1 MENLFD
7 WTSEIKAGII
17 LEPGTTYY
25 IECGNSFDEFVIRE
39 AFDKI
44 FGWDKV
50 NYCLTIEP
58 NMPNKYINIFNNQY
72 ISRSMKNGGQITFNI
87 RYDDKFIYTGWDDG
101 SYYMGWDNNSFR
113 KFISMEDFINYCIIE
128 KG

>member
-25 IECGNSFDEFVIRE
+25 IECGDGFDEFIIHE

-44 FGWDKV
+44 FGRDWVDFSYMGRR
-50 NYCLTIEP
+50 NT
-58 NMPNKYINIFNNQY
+58 YIIIFNNET
-72 ISRSMKNGGQITFNI
+72 ISHSMKNGKPITFSVH
-87 RYDDKFIYTGWDDG
+87 YDDKFIYTGWDSG
-101 SYYMGWDNNSFR
+101 SYFRDNDPLN
-113 KFISMEDFINYCIIE
+113 KFISMEDFINYCRIE
-128 KG
+128 

>member
-17 LEPGTTYY
+17 LEPDTTYY
-25 IECGNSFDEFVIRE
+25 IECGNGFDNDIIRE
-39 AFDKI
+39 ALDKI
-44 FGWDKV
+44 FDKEWV
-50 NYCLTIEP
+50 DLCYVGKLNT
-58 NMPNKYINIFNNQY
+58 YINIVDNNN
-72 ISRSMKNGGQITFNI
+72 IIHSMRNGGQITFSI
-87 RYDDKFIYTGWDDG
+87 HYDDKFIYTGWDDG
-101 SYYMGWDNNSFR
+101 SYFRYNNPLA

>member
-7 WTSEIKAGII
+7 WVEDIKASII
-17 LEPGTTYY
+17 LEPGTRYY
-25 IECGNSFDEFVIRE
+25 IECGNGFDEFVIRE

-58 NMPNKYINIFNNQY
+58 GISNRYINIFDNDS
-72 ISRSMKNGGQITFNI
+72 ITDSMRDGGQITFSI
-87 RYDDKFIYTGWDDG
+87 HYDVEFI
-101 SYYMGWDNNSFR
+101 MMLNSFIR
-113 KFISMEDFINYCIIE
+113 VGLIMIIIE
-128 KG
+128 IMPLSVNLFQWKILLTIV

>member
-1 MENLFD
+1 MENIFD
-7 WTSEIKAGII
+7 WVEDIKASII

-58 NMPNKYINIFNNQY
+58 GYIYNRYINIFDNDS
-72 ISRSMKNGGQITFNI
+72 ITDSMRDGGQITFSI
-87 RYDDKFIYTGWDDG
+87 HYDVEFIYTGWVDND
-101 SYYMGWDNNSFR
+101 YYRDNAPFS

-128 KG
+128 K

>member
-1 MENLFD
+1 MENIFD
-7 WTSEIKAGII
+7 WVEDIKASII
-17 LEPGTTYY
+17 LEPGTRYY

-58 NMPNKYINIFNNQY
+58 GISNRYINIFDNDS
-72 ISRSMKNGGQITFNI
+72 ITDSMRDGGQITFSI
-87 RYDDKFIYTGWDDG
+87 HYDVEFIYTGWVDND
-101 SYYMGWDNNSFR
+101 YYRDNAPFS

-128 KG
+128 K